1 MTDISF
7 NKWSSSSDQVL
18 TEQIGAFVR
27 HHRMDQ
33 NKTQNELAKAAGISR
48 STLSLLERGETVTV
62 TTLIQVLRVLDQ
74 LNIMNVFEVR
84 EKLSPLA
91 LAKLQKEKRKRAGG
105 RSLKKEESSEE
116 TDW

>member
-1 MTDISF
+1 M
-7 NKWSSSSDQVL
+7 
-18 TEQIGAFVR
+18 E
-27 HHRMDQ
+27 Q
-33 NKTQNELAKAAGISR
+33 NKTQDELASAAGISR

-84 EKLSPLA
+84 ETLSPLV
-91 LAKLQKEKRKRAGG
+91 LARLQKEKRKRVGG
-105 RSLKKEESSEE
+105 RSVKQEESSGE